1 MTQAP
6 LYKTLMEGH
15 FLPDTWWA
23 EGVCPDLTWRYRVRH
38 WTRSQR
44 RELARQY
51 APEARNRWEAQLLGY
66 QTMPNE
72 DLLDFKWVTMR
83 INIAALIGQAGA
95 RVNCETCGE
104 EILNQREVLW
114 ESKILCRACAGQAYY
129 VELERAATFR
139 LPRETR

>member
-51 APEARNRWEAQLLGY
+51 VQLRREVLTLETTWVGQYSEAE
-66 QTMPNE
+66 
-72 DLLDFKWVTMR
+72 
-83 INIAALIGQAGA
+83 AALIMSLSPA
-95 RVNCETCGE
+95 RSV
-104 EILNQREVLW
+104 R
-114 ESKILCRACAGQAYY
+114 SK
-129 VELERAATFR
+129 R
-139 LPRETR
+139 LA